1 MLESL
6 ISSKIKRAILNKFLT
21 NPEEKYYVRQL
32 AIIINASVGTIHRE
46 LVKLE
51 ESGILISEKL
61 GNLRFFCINK
71 RNPLYK
77 ELKEMIFKTEGIKGR
92 MEAELKLIKGIKA
105 AFIYGSFAKK
115 EERRDSDI
123 DLLLIGD
130 IDDHKLVSRI
140 SDLEKEFDREI
151 NYTVYTVQEFNEKK
165 KNNNLFILD
174 VLNGQ
179 KIFLIGDKDDL

>member
-6 ISSKIKRAILNKFLT
+6 ISSKIKRAILNKFLS

-32 AIIINASVGTIHRE
+32 AAVINASVGTIHRE

-51 ESGILISEKL
+51 KSGILNSEKL
-61 GNLRFFCINK
+61 GNLRFFSINK
-71 RNPLYK
+71 RNPLFK

-92 MEAELKLIKGIKA
+92 MEAELKCVKGIKA

-123 DLLLIGD
+123 DLLLVGD
-130 IDDHKLVSRI
+130 MDDHKLIPRI
-140 SDLEKEFDREI
+140 SGLEKEFVREI
-151 NYTVYTVQEFNEKK
+151 NYTVYTAQEFDEKK
-165 KNNNLFILD
+165 KNKNSFIADILS
-174 VLNGQ
+174 GQ